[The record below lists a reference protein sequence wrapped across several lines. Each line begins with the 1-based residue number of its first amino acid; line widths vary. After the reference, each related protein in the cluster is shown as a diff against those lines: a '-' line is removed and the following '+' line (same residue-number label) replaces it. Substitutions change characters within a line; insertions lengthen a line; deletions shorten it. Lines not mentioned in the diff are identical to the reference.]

1 MVIGCDGRGRQL
13 IGPEH
18 VIARSGTNFPCQCE
32 LSLVFRS
39 VTTSTMDSS
48 PASLFNSY
56 EQDFQQ
62 ILQSIRDK
70 LEGDGADQRGGGLWT
85 PACNPN
91 LTSPCPSRAEEG
103 HTTQSRDGAR
113 RS

>member
-62 ILQSIRDK
+62 ILQSIHDK
-70 LEGDGADQRGGGLWT
+70 LEGDGTDQRGGRLWT
-85 PACNPN
+85 LLATQLD
-91 LTSPCPSRAEEG
+91 LTLSSF
-103 HTTQSRDGAR
+103 QSRRKLHYGE
-113 RS
+113 